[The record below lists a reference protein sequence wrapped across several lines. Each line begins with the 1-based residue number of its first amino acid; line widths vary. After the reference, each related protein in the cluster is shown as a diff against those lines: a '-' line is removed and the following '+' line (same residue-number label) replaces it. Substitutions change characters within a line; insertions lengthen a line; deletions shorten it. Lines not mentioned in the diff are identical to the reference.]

1 MHDTLLM
8 VFTGIL
14 ALAFIIQTLLFF
26 GIYQSLRR
34 ISTWMDGWGRDLLRN
49 AEVISSKVEE
59 GLTTIKSTADSLR
72 PITQNLVGTTQIVH
86 NRVVELDNFLA
97 EATRTAR
104 QEIMRI
110 QDIVQ
115 SASRRAEETL
125 DILRDSVLAP
135 VNEISA
141 VVRAIRVSLDV
152 LFRRRKNPSNAS
164 AQDEE
169 MFI

>member
-14 ALAFIIQTLLFF
+14 ALAVIVQTLLFF
-26 GIYQSLRR
+26 GMYLSIRR

-49 AEVISSKVEE
+49 AEIISSKVEE
-59 GLTTIKSTADSLR
+59 GLTTIKSTAESLK

-135 VNEISA
+135 VNEIGA
-141 VVRAIRVSLDV
+141 IVRAIRVSLDV
-152 LFRRRKNPSNAS
+152 LFRRRRNPSNAS